1 MRARTALAAFFALVV
16 AAAVGA
22 AQPTPSSA
30 LVVRTWTG
38 AGADALWSN
47 AANWDTGV
55 PAPGD
60 AVVFPPGAGSLTS
73 EDDLA
78 PDLAFASITF
88 TGSGYTLSG
97 NPLQLSGALLST
109 ASGFNTVALSLGGA
123 GSVRV
128 ESGTLALAAANSFS
142 GPAEV
147 AGGTLRV
154 AHGAALG
161 TDSAGVTVSLGA
173 VLALTGSIDLGDEP
187 IVVEGEGLGG
197 YGAVR
202 SLSGANRAG
211 EVHLAAATTVGVD
224 GGTLAIGHLAGAS
237 PAAGL
242 TLVGGGKLR
251 VETGLFA
258 GPLHA
263 VEGNLTWDAASSGPA
278 TIEYDGW
285 LRGTGTVGAID
296 ADHALVWPGSGS
308 LTGILSTTGDATL
321 RGGAFKTVVRG
332 TTAGT
337 GYGQLAVD
345 GIVHLAG
352 PALDLELEYVP
363 APGDTFV
370 IIRNNGSEATA
381 GSFAGLAEGATF
393 PFEGYSWQVSYRGG
407 TGNDVTLTVLRRA
420 EADLRAA
427 ITVEPPGSTPPGTL
441 IYTLRMTNDGPDT
454 ATSPRF
460 SMGIPAGTSF
470 ASVTAPGHTCV
481 TPPTPGRSVTCI
493 GQPLAAGG
501 TREIMVTVQVDAGAA
516 GPIVATVAVLSATS
530 DPASAD
536 NTATITTPLAGPGTL
551 AFRRFLPGL
560 SADSG
565 SLGPFE

>member
-16 AAAVGA
+16 AAAAGV
-22 AQPTPSSA
+22 AQPTPSGA
-30 LVVRTWTG
+30 LAVRAWTG

-60 AVVFPPGAGSLTS
+60 AVVFPPGAASFAG
-73 EDDLA
+73 ENDLA
-78 PDLAFASITF
+78 PNLALASITF

-97 NPLQLSGALLST
+97 NPLQLSGTLLST

-123 GSVRV
+123 GAVRV
-128 ESGTLALAAANSFS
+128 ESGTLALVAPNTFS

-147 AGGTLRV
+147 AGGTLRA

-161 TDSAGVTVSLGA
+161 AHTAGVTVSPGA
-173 VLALTGSIDLGDEP
+173 ALALAGGIDLGDEP
-187 IVVEGEGLGG
+187 IVVEGDGPGG
-197 YGAVR
+197 FGALR

-211 EVHLAAATTVGVD
+211 EVLLDAATTVGVD
-224 GGTLAIGHLAGAS
+224 GGTLAIGHLAGVS

-242 TLVGGGKLR
+242 ALVGGGKLR
-251 VETGLFA
+251 VESGLFT
-258 GPLHA
+258 GPLRA
-263 VEGNLTWDAASSGPA
+263 VDGNLTWDAASAGPA
-278 TIEYDGW
+278 TVEHDGW
-285 LRGTGTVGAID
+285 LRGVGAVGLIE
-296 ADHALVWPGSGS
+296 ADHALVWPGSGN
-308 LTGILSTTGDATL
+308 LTGVLSAAGNATL
-321 RGGAFKTVVRG
+321 WGGAFKTVLGG
-332 TTAGT
+332 TAPGT

-370 IIRNNGSEATA
+370 VIRNNGDDATA
-381 GSFAGLAEGATF
+381 GAFAGLPEGVTF
-393 PFEGYSWQVSYRGG
+393 PFDGYSWQVSYRGG

-427 ITVEPPGSTPPGTL
+427 ITVEPPGFTPSGTL
-441 IYTLRMTNDGPDT
+441 TYTLRMTNDGPDT

-470 ASVTAPGHTCV
+470 ASVAAPEHTCT
-481 TPPTPGRSVTCI
+481 TPPTPGRSVTCT
-493 GQPLAAGG
+493 GGAAGG
-501 TREIMVTVQVDAGAA
+501 R
-516 GPIVATVAVLSATS
+516 
-530 DPASAD
+530 
-536 NTATITTPLAGPGTL
+536 
-551 AFRRFLPGL
+551 
-560 SADSG
+560 
-565 SLGPFE
+565 